1 MLHERCRWSFQRMQ
15 GDSSPCCSSS
25 LCCTDA
31 DGTICYTLAKRW
43 RTYGRDDSIWND
55 SWISRYVNML
65 LLTKVL
71 HQPTSLAFCSLSL
84 KLLLG
89 HKSCNIAVQLVR
101 NNDNTKGH
109 DSDDTRPIIC
119 QLTMMAGVLMLFR
132 YAVISLYENA
142 LLLNQLHCFGQELLE
157 QLMDATLPYVLH
169 PPIRTNTWIEK
180 CSIRWTCSVSALR
193 KRHLHT
199 CSLAFQAVH
208 MIQGFFS
215 IPLWKLELK
224 KNQINFFHLPV
235 TIY

>member
-1 MLHERCRWSFQRMQ
+1 
-15 GDSSPCCSSS
+15 
-25 LCCTDA
+25 
-31 DGTICYTLAKRW
+31 
-43 RTYGRDDSIWND
+43 
-55 SWISRYVNML
+55 ML

-169 PPIRTNTWIEK
+169 PPIRTNT
-180 CSIRWTCSVSALR
+180 
-193 KRHLHT
+193 
-199 CSLAFQAVH
+199 
-208 MIQGFFS
+208 
-215 IPLWKLELK
+215 
-224 KNQINFFHLPV
+224 
-235 TIY
+235 